1 MADYTLYLVTDRHL
15 AKSGTV
21 EEIVEKA
28 IAGGCTM
35 VQLREKE
42 GDTGELLERA
52 LRVKAVTEKYH
63 VPLIIDDRIDVMMA
77 AEADGVHV
85 GQSDMPA
92 AIARKMI
99 GSEKILGV
107 SAGTLEEALK
117 AEQDGADYLGV
128 GAMYQTATK
137 TDADLTT
144 METLKEIKKRV
155 HIPVVAIG
163 GINGRTIPYFKGTGI
178 DGFAIASA
186 IMAADDPEKA
196 SIELKDEIRKTLDL

>member
-1 MADYTLYLVTDRHL
+1 MHDGAAAR
-15 AKSGTV
+15 
-21 EEIVEKA
+21 
-28 IAGGCTM
+28 
-35 VQLREKE
+35 KE

-77 AEADGVHV
+77 AGADGVHV

-144 METLKEIKKRV
+144 METLKEIK
-155 HIPVVAIG
+155 
-163 GINGRTIPYFKGTGI
+163 NGFTYLLLPSGEL
-178 DGFAIASA
+178 
-186 IMAADDPEKA
+186 MAGQFLILKEQ
-196 SIELKDEIRKTLDL
+196 ELMDLLLPQPLWQRMIRKRRL

>member
-1 MADYTLYLVTDRHL
+1 MADYTLYLVTDRHM

-77 AEADGVHV
+77 AGADGVHV

-144 METLKEIKKRV
+144 METLKEIK
-155 HIPVVAIG
+155 
-163 GINGRTIPYFKGTGI
+163 NGFTYLLLPSGEL
-178 DGFAIASA
+178 
-186 IMAADDPEKA
+186 MAGQFLILKEQ
-196 SIELKDEIRKTLDL
+196 ELMDLLLPQPLWQRMIRKRRL

>member
-63 VPLIIDDRIDVMMA
+63 VPLIDVMMA
-77 AEADGVHV
+77 AGADGVHV

-92 AIARKMI
+92 SIAKKMI
-99 GSEKILGV
+99 GSDKILGV

-163 GINGRTIPYFKGTGI
+163 GINGRTIPDFKGTGI

>member
-1 MADYTLYLVTDRHL
+1 
-15 AKSGTV
+15 
-21 EEIVEKA
+21 
-28 IAGGCTM
+28 
-35 VQLREKE
+35 
-42 GDTGELLERA
+42 
-52 LRVKAVTEKYH
+52 
-63 VPLIIDDRIDVMMA
+63 MMA
-77 AEADGVHV
+77 AGADGVHV

-144 METLKEIKKRV
+144 KR
-155 HIPVVAIG
+155 
-163 GINGRTIPYFKGTGI
+163 
-178 DGFAIASA
+178 
-186 IMAADDPEKA
+186 
-196 SIELKDEIRKTLDL
+196 